1 MSEFAIVA
9 TGSVAFY
16 STLAAS
22 PRDKLIALTT
32 RGFESIQFFVIFC
45 LRRLTSKSI
54 AQLKISAS
62 IPFSNNMIL
71 SRLNTLF

>member
-32 RGFESIQFFVIFC
+32 RSFESIQFFVIFC

-54 AQLKISAS
+54 AQL
-62 IPFSNNMIL
+62 
-71 SRLNTLF
+71 